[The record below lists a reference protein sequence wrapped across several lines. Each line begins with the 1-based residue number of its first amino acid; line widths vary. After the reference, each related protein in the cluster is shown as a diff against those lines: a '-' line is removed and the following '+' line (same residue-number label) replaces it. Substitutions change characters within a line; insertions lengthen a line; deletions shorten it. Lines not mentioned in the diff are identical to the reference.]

1 MTPEAPSGAAFDTA
15 VFREKPLL
23 FDLTGR
29 AAIAVQGRDR
39 AEFLHG
45 LLTNDV
51 KKLRP
56 GEGCAAALLT
66 AKGKIR
72 ADLVVLCRGDELLL
86 DAEADLA
93 APLVAMLQSYV
104 FFQQVAAE
112 NHTGVMGVL
121 HLEGTGAGEIF
132 RKVIRQDGPGEPH
145 GNVDVEGTLAVR
157 ESRGGFEGFD
167 LRVARGELGSL
178 RTSLVEAGAA
188 PAEPAVLEAAR
199 IEAGIPRWGAELTEE
214 VLPDEAGLTT
224 RGWVSYT
231 KGCYIG
237 QETVARIR
245 TYGHVNRRLVGL
257 LLPLAAVPPRG
268 TEVRHAEKKVG
279 VVTSAVRSSRLSKAV
294 ALAYVHCDHAGLGT
308 PLSVLLPGGPAE
320 AVVTSFPLAG

>member
-1 MTPEAPSGAAFDTA
+1 MPPEAPFGAAFDTA
-15 VFREKPLL
+15 VFREMPLL

-29 AAIAVQGRDR
+29 AAIAVRERDR
-39 AEFLHG
+39 TEFLHG

-66 AKGKIR
+66 PKGKIR
-72 ADLVVLCRGDELLL
+72 ADLVVLCRGEELVL
-86 DAEADLA
+86 DSEPDLA
-93 APLVAMLQSYV
+93 ASLVDVFRSYV
-104 FFQQVAAE
+104 FFQQVALE
-112 NHTGVMGVL
+112 NRTSVTGVL
-121 HLEGTGAGEIF
+121 HLEGTGAGEIL

-145 GNVDVEGTLAVR
+145 GNFEVDGTLVVR

-167 LRVARGELGSL
+167 LRAARGELGSL
-178 RTSLVEAGAA
+178 RTSLVEAGATA
-188 PAEPAVLEAAR
+188 ADPAILEAAR

-224 RGWVSYT
+224 GGWVSYT

-257 LLPLAAVPPRG
+257 LLPLTAVPPRG
-268 TEVRHAEKKVG
+268 AEVRHAGKKVG
-279 VVTSAVRSSRLSKAV
+279 VVTSAVGSARLSKAV
-294 ALAYVHCDHAGLGT
+294 ALAFVHRDDAEPGT

-320 AVVTSFPLAG
+320 AVVTSLPLAG

>member
-1 MTPEAPSGAAFDTA
+1 MPPETPFGAAFDTA

-29 AAIAVQGRDR
+29 AAIGVRERDR

-66 AKGKIR
+66 PKGKIR
-72 ADLVVLCRGDELLL
+72 ADLVVLCRGEELVL
-86 DAEADLA
+86 DAEPDLA
-93 APLVAMLQSYV
+93 APLVAMLQGYV
-104 FFQQVAAE
+104 FFQQVVIE
-112 NHTGVMGVL
+112 NRTGVTGVL
-121 HLEGTGAGEIF
+121 HVEGTGAGEIL
-132 RKVIRQDGPGEPH
+132 RKVIGQDGPGEPH
-145 GNVDVEGTLAVR
+145 SSLLASGARVVR

-167 LRVARGELGSL
+167 LCVARGELGSL
-178 RTSLVEAGAA
+178 RTSLVEAGAV
-188 PAEPAVLEAAR
+188 PAEPAILEAAR

-224 RGWVSYT
+224 GGWVSYT

-257 LLPLAAVPPRG
+257 LLPLTAVPPRG
-268 TEVRHAEKKVG
+268 AEVHHAGKKVG
-279 VVTSAVRSSRLSKAV
+279 VVTSAVRSARLSKAV
-294 ALAYVHCDHAGLGT
+294 ALAFVHRDDAEPGT
-308 PLSVLLPGGPAE
+308 SLSVLLPGGPAE
-320 AVVTSFPLAG
+320 AVVTSFPLAD

>member
-1 MTPEAPSGAAFDTA
+1 MPSEAVVGTAPDTTA
-15 VFREKPLL
+15 FREKPLL

-29 AAIAVQGRDR
+29 AAIAVRGRDR

-51 KKLRP
+51 RKLRP

-66 AKGKIR
+66 PKGKMR
-72 ADLVVLCRGDELLL
+72 ADLVVLCRGEELLL
-86 DAEADLA
+86 DAEPALA
-93 APLVAMLQSYV
+93 APLAAILQSYV
-104 FFQQVAAE
+104 FFQQVTIE
-112 NHTGVMGVL
+112 NLTAVTSVL
-121 HLEGTGAGEIF
+121 HVEGTGAGEIL
-132 RKVIRQDGPGEPH
+132 RKVIGQDGPGEPH
-145 GNVDVEGTLAVR
+145 SSLFASGAHVVG

-167 LRVARGELGSL
+167 LRVARGEPGSL

-188 PAEPAVLEAAR
+188 PAEPAILEAAR
-199 IEAGIPRWGAELTEE
+199 IEAGIPRWGAELTED

-231 KGCYIG
+231 KGCYVG

-268 TEVRHAEKKVG
+268 AEVRHANTKVG
-279 VVTSAVRSSRLSKAV
+279 VVTSAVGSSRLSKAV
-294 ALAYVHCDHAGLGT
+294 ALAYVHPDRTGPGT
-308 PLSVLLPGGPAE
+308 SLSVLLPGGPAE
-320 AVVTSFPLAG
+320 AVVTSLPLAG